1 MKKVF
6 YVILLIAEL
15 FVDVLLMSLAW
26 NNTYEIATV
35 ITSIVCAA
43 LVIWQLVM
51 LVITKDPAVRKKIM
65 RNIALIMLLP
75 VVAFIIMFICLF
87 IGLASVI

>member
-6 YVILLIAEL
+6 YIILLIAEL
-15 FVDVLLMSLAW
+15 FIDAILMNLAW
-26 NNTYEIATV
+26 NNTFELASV

-43 LVIWQLVM
+43 LVIWQIVM
-51 LVITKDPAVRKKIM
+51 LVIKKDSATRKKIM
-65 RNIALIMLLP
+65 RNIALVMLLP
-75 VVAFIIMFICLF
+75 VVAFIIMFIFFF